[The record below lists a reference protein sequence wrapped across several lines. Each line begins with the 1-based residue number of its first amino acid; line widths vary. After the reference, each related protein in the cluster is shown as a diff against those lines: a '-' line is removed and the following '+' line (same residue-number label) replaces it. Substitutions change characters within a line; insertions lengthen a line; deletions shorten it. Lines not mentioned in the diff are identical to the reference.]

1 MLKWALTPRSSSEI
15 FEQDG
20 DYHEDNST
28 LLTLQ
33 EIIEQQQLPCLVRL
47 IHDDMNDNY
56 CLLLGETMDP
66 YLIVSNETER
76 FSIPL
81 SFDGKENFLSLF
93 LSQMKT

>member
-1 MLKWALTPRSSSEI
+1 MSGLRLRIRGTGGMETGTGCRNRFWNPASGIARNVIRSYR
-15 FEQDG
+15 F
-20 DYHEDNST
+20 
-28 LLTLQ
+28 
-33 EIIEQQQLPCLVRL
+33 LPYEFDLG
-47 IHDDMNDNY
+47 MNDNY